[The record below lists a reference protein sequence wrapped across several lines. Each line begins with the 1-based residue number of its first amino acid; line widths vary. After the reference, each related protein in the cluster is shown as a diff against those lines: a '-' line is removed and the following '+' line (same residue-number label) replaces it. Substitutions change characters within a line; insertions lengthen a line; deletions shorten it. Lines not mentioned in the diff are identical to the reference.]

1 MVRRASPTPE
11 PLPANLSA
19 GQIKAAIPK
28 LERRLR
34 ELEAVS
40 IDCWDDAIKN
50 ELDAL
55 QMKVEET
62 LSSVFGPNTLELKR
76 YEVVKFWLHVPMW
89 YNRPSTPQ
97 ELVDGYT
104 EAISKA
110 ISKLKTAV
118 SLLEEQLDDMGE
130 SPGGQAL
137 RAYEG
142 LDLHS
147 EIDRAAGRLYQD
159 GHHANAIENA
169 VKALNGLVRLRSGID
184 DKDGTSLMELVFS
197 PKNPILKFNDL
208 ADESDHNEQRG
219 FMMMFSGAVAG
230 LRNPRAHKLIDDDAE
245 RALEFIAFVS
255 LLAKLLDEAVKA

>member
-1 MVRRASPTPE
+1 MARRAQTKPD

-19 GQIKAAIPK
+19 SQIKAAIPK

-34 ELEAVS
+34 ELEAVN
-40 IDCWDDAIKN
+40 IDYWDDDFKN

-62 LSSVFGPNTLELKR
+62 LSGVFDPNTLEYKR
-76 YEVVKFWLHVPMW
+76 YEVAKFWLHVPMW
-89 YNRPSTPQ
+89 IDRPSSPQ

-104 EAISKA
+104 KATGKA
-110 ISKLKTAV
+110 INKLKTAL

-147 EIDRAAGRLYQD
+147 EIDRAAGKLYQD
-159 GHHANAIENA
+159 GHHANAIQDA

-184 DKDGTSLMELVFS
+184 DKDGTSLMEWVFN

-208 ADESDHNEQRG
+208 ADESDRNEQRG

-230 LRNPRAHKLIDDDAE
+230 LRNPRAHKFIEDDAE

-255 LLAKLLDEAVKA
+255 LLAKILDEAVKA